1 MRTVSAMITMAAFA
15 IVGAALGMFLRPRLL
30 GVLVPVML
38 AATVE
43 GGVFWMIGVMEKQP
57 NREVL
62 IERLQA
68 IFGEGWVG
76 AIGPMAAAAIGAVMA
91 VVLSGFLDT
100 GPAQV
105 LSAEGIQRRVGKDGR
120 FARVKGM
127 VEDRAIHAKAES
139 RIDSI
144 LGL

>member
-1 MRTVSAMITMAAFA
+1 MITMAAFA
-15 IVGAALGMFLRPRLL
+15 ILGAALGMFLRPRLL

-43 GGVFWMIGVMEKQP
+43 GGVYWMIGVMEKQP

-91 VVLSGFLDT
+91 VVLSGF
-100 GPAQV
+100 PIRAKSAPV

-120 FARVKGM
+120 FARAKGM

>member
-1 MRTVSAMITMAAFA
+1 MITMAAFA
-15 IVGAALGMFLRPRLL
+15 ILGAALGMFLRPRIL
-30 GVLVPVML
+30 GVVIPVLV
-38 AATVE
+38 AATIE
-43 GGVFWMIGVMEKQP
+43 GGVLWMVGVMEKQP
-57 NREVL
+57 NRELL

-76 AIGPMAAAAIGAVMA
+76 AVGPVAAALIGSVMA
-91 VVLSGFLDT
+91 VLMASFTDSGKPDL
-100 GPAQV
+100 V
-105 LSAEGIQRRVGKDGR
+105 LSAEGIQRRAGKNGR
-120 FARVKGM
+120 YARAEGM